1 MKRNPGSKQKGSA
14 RRGSKQP
21 SSGGLIPFAG
31 SSSGALIPF
40 AGSSSGAL
48 VPFAVPAAAAAV
60 VQRLGDDDATA
71 ASAAATLYGDGDQ
84 VVVAAT
90 LVAATPSAAALTF
103 HESEDE
109 AHEAAPVRTIHSAPQ
124 KRKKARSVR
133 ATAPAAAA
141 AAAQPEVA
149 YAVERCW
156 RDQQCK
162 NCKSVIP
169 EGSLRLLRIRS
180 KGGTR
185 ASKLSVHLGCSRP
198 TVLSS
203 VEELR
208 GFEALELLD
217 AERVRA
223 WFGGSDTG
231 ASPATLSLVGGPP
244 LPPPAN
250 GRETEFA
257 RRDRLRS
264 SKRRNREGGRKQW
277 NFAHDQHV
285 TPWPSLRWHTLPGDG
300 AHAGD
305 SAGGPIAVRPLHSRN
320 LMALLQREMHARRTG
335 AACGVL
341 ATLLRETVQLTA
353 PLAQVGITR
362 LRHYAMHHVRHCAM
376 HHATH

>member
-71 ASAAATLYGDGDQ
+71 ASTAATLYSDSDQ

-124 KRKKARSVR
+124 KRKKARSVC
-133 ATAPAAAA
+133 ATAPAAT

-208 GFEALELLD
+208 GFEDLELLD

>member
-40 AGSSSGAL
+40 AGSSSSAL

-71 ASAAATLYGDGDQ
+71 ASAAATLYGDSDQ

-133 ATAPAAAA
+133 ATAPAAT

-208 GFEALELLD
+208 GFEDLELLD

>member
-71 ASAAATLYGDGDQ
+71 ASAAATLYGDSDQ

-133 ATAPAAAA
+133 ATAPAAT

-208 GFEALELLD
+208 GFEDLELLD

>member
-1 MKRNPGSKQKGSA
+1 MMRNLGSKQKGSA

-21 SSGGLIPFAG
+21 
-31 SSSGALIPF
+31 SSGALIPF

-109 AHEAAPVRTIHSAPQ
+109 AAPVRTIRSAPQ

-133 ATAPAAAA
+133 AIAPEAAAA
-141 AAAQPEVA
+141 VAAAQPEVA

-156 RDQQCK
+156 RDQQCRT
-162 NCKSVIP
+162 CKSVIP

-180 KGGTR
+180 KGGTG
-185 ASKLSVHLGCSRP
+185 ASKRSQHLGCSRP
-198 TVLSS
+198 SVLSS

-231 ASPATLSLVGGPP
+231 ASPATLSLLAGPP

-257 RRDRLRS
+257 GRDRLRS
-264 SKRRNREGGRKQW
+264 RKRRNREGGRKQRRFEKDDTW
-277 NFAHDQHV
+277 QLQK
-285 TPWPSLRWHTLPGDG
+285 PWPSLRWHTLPGDG

-305 SAGGPIAVRPLHSRN
+305 SAGGSIPVGSSIAVRPLHSRN

-362 LRHYAMHHVRHCAM
+362 LRHYTMHHVRHCTM

>member
-1 MKRNPGSKQKGSA
+1 MMRNLGSKQKGSA

-71 ASAAATLYGDGDQ
+71 ASAAATLYSDSDQ

-133 ATAPAAAA
+133 ATAPAAT

>member
-71 ASAAATLYGDGDQ
+71 ASAAATLYGDSDQ

-133 ATAPAAAA
+133 ATAPAAT

-185 ASKLSVHLGCSRP
+185 ASKLSLHLGCSRP

-208 GFEALELLD
+208 GFEDLELLD